1 MAFEQR
7 DGRIDRR
14 LSLLARRRMVQ
25 LAGLNGIKDKL
36 WENLFE
42 YCKDKAGMSPF
53 WTQEGYIQICKEKE
67 VQPLKL
73 ERIVPYF
80 PMTAE
85 YTYYRKL
92 QKQKNKY
99 RSRFGLPNE
108 SEKGIDISND
118 KPLKL
123 NEI

>member
-14 LSLLARRRMVQ
+14 LSLLGRRRMVQ
-25 LAGLNGIKDKL
+25 LGGRDKDWETLFGLK
-36 WENLFE
+36 E
-42 YCKDKAGMSPF
+42 YQGYSGMSPY
-53 WTQEGYIQICKEKE
+53 WTQKDYLKTCHDRGEE
-67 VQPLKL
+67 PLKL

-92 QKQKNKY
+92 LEQKNKY

-108 SEKGIDISND
+108 SEAGINKLD
-118 KPLKL
+118 KEPLKL
-123 NEI
+123 NDL